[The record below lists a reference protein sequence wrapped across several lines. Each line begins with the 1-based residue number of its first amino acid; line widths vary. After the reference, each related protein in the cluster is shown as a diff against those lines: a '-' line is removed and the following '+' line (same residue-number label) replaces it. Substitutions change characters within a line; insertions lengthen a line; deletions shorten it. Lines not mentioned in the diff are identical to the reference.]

1 MKKMT
6 GYFDFVCPYCYL
18 GTAYAE
24 KMQREIPCEINW
36 TPVNIHPD
44 LPPEGQDVFTALPHV
59 TDMSER
65 LSRLRKLGAT
75 IDLPFIENCW
85 VPNTQKAL
93 EAMEYARDQG
103 KENIFMKSVFNAYFG
118 SGLNIADEKVVV
130 LLAEAV
136 GLDGSELKKAWQ
148 EKRYEARMNGYIQD
162 AQKIEHDVVPTLV
175 LDGKKVLEA
184 SQTMTFEEYQ
194 EKYREIFK

>member
-103 KENIFMKSVFNAYFG
+103 KENIFSIGTYPDTTFAQARR
-118 SGLNIADEKVVV
+118 IRD
-130 LLAEAV
+130 
-136 GLDGSELKKAWQ
+136 
-148 EKRYEARMNGYIQD
+148 EARLNLKNGINPN
-162 AQKIEHDVVPTLV
+162 KP
-175 LDGKKVLEA
+175 KK
-184 SQTMTFEEYQ
+184 
-194 EKYREIFK
+194 

>member
-24 KMQREIPCEINW
+24 KMQREISCEIDW
-36 TPVNIHPD
+36 IPVNIHPD
-44 LPPEGQDVFTALPHV
+44 LPQQGQDIFTALPHV
-59 TDMSER
+59 TDLGER
-65 LSRLRKLGAT
+65 IGRLRELGAT

-103 KENIFMKSVFNAYFG
+103 KGNLFMKTVFNAYFG
-118 SGLNIADEKVVV
+118 AGLNIADERVVV

-136 GLDGSELKKAWQ
+136 RLHGKEL
-148 EKRYEARMNGYIQD
+148 
-162 AQKIEHDVVPTLV
+162 QKT
-175 LDGKKVLEA
+175 
-184 SQTMTFEEYQ
+184 
-194 EKYREIFK
+194 